1 MTSYA
6 ADTIHHYYK
15 KWRNFCVSC
24 PCFQEDFFNT
34 LKYVLFGY
42 RVNWRNFCVPCPCFQ
57 ENFNTLKYVL
67 FGYRVN
73 KLLVYEVLLVA
84 SPKTQMSFSMST
96 LALFLA
102 YSSLWRKH
110 LMVEEYK
117 MLLDVA
123 LVLTRAEHQNRVVQR
138 TLSYKSSTMR
148 KERNSI

>member
-15 KWRNFCVSC
+15 K
-24 PCFQEDFFNT
+24 
-34 LKYVLFGY
+34 
-42 RVNWRNFCVPCPCFQ
+42 WRNFCVPCPCFQ